1 MLDWLSGKSL
11 FNKDVVESIADA
23 LYLSLK
29 NFAEMGSSISVL
41 KYPIY

>member
-29 NFAEMGSSISVL
+29 NFAEIGLINSVL
-41 KYPIY
+41 K